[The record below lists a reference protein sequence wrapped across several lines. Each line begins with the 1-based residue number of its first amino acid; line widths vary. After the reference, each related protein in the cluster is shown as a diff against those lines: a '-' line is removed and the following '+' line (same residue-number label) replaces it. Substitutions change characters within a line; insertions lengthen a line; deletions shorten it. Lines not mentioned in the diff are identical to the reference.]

1 MKQGKHLRLI
11 VAFVLLFTTML
22 ASTAAAQTYTV
33 KKGDNLWRISRNH
46 GTTVAEMQKLNKLPD
61 VNFLR
66 IGQKLQLPEGAAA
79 VASAKPVQA
88 AQPVQPAKPA
98 PAAAAK
104 PAEKPVPAP
113 VPAATP
119 APPAEKPE
127 AASTTITILGTS
139 DVHGNLWGYTYEDSK
154 ETANNGLARI
164 STYVKEVKE
173 TSPHVLLIDN
183 GDTYQGNI
191 LTDDIYRKKPE
202 VTHPVSVA
210 MNAMN
215 YNAMVLG
222 NHEFN
227 FGLDLIDRIQKELKF
242 PVLSANTTTKQ
253 GDQFVKPYTIVNVDG
268 IKVGIIG
275 VTTPNIPRWDGE
287 KVDSLSFQ
295 HMGETV
301 KKYAK
306 ELREVEKVDVLIASA
321 HSGLIAEFD
330 EDGGSDAASKIV
342 EMVPDLDALLVGHM
356 HIIVNEKIGQTVVG
370 GPRNL
375 GRDVVRF
382 DLEVKKEAGQAKVV
396 DRKVEVVDMASY
408 EPDQAIRDLIKDAH
422 EATIQFIAGGGGAGE
437 AGASGGLFGIA
448 TADFQP
454 VNEINGIPEGKLRD
468 TAVVDLINKV
478 QLKATGADVSAAAL
492 FKDTSDLKQGNITYA
507 NIFDIYK
514 FDNTLYTV
522 KVTGAELKNYMEWS
536 AKHYNQ
542 WKEGDISISFDPE
555 VPGYLYDMFAG
566 VDYKID
572 LSKPAGERI
581 VDVMYKGKPLSD
593 TEELTLAVNNYRYS
607 SALKAFKM
615 VSANRDWESPRSI
628 RDYLVEYIQEQK
640 EISPEVDNNWEIIGI
655 NLESP
660 YRDEVIKMVNEG
672 KLEVPYEKSLNV
684 NELLEAGVIQAK

>member
-1 MKQGKHLRLI
+1 MRQRKHVTLLLS
-11 VAFVLLFTTML
+11 FFLLFSTL
-22 ASTAAAQTYTV
+22 FASMAAAQTYTV
-33 KKGDNLWRISRNH
+33 KKGDTLWRISRNH
-46 GTTVAEMQKLNKLPD
+46 GTTVASMQEVNQLPD

-66 IGQKLQLPEGAAA
+66 IGQVLQLPDGTVAAA
-79 VASAKPVQA
+79 APAAKQAPTQQA
-88 AQPVQPAKPA
+88 ANTSKPAAPTVPATKPPVAPTPVNPA
-98 PAAAAK
+98 PAA
-104 PAEKPVPAP
+104 
-113 VPAATP
+113 TT
-119 APPAEKPE
+119 E
-127 AASTTITILGTS
+127 ADTTTITILGTS
-139 DVHGNLWGYTYEDSK
+139 DVHGNLYGYVYEDGK
-154 ETANNGLARI
+154 ETTNNGLARI
-164 STYVKEVKE
+164 ATYVNEVKK
-173 TSPHVLLIDN
+173 SNPHVLLIDN

-191 LTDDIYRKKPE
+191 LSDDIYRKKPE

-215 YNAMVLG
+215 YDAMTLG

-227 FGLDLIDRIQKELKF
+227 FGLDLIKRIEKEVKF
-242 PVLSANTTTKQ
+242 PVLGANITTKD
-253 GDQFVKPYTIVNVDG
+253 GKSFVKPYTIAVVDG

-275 VTTPNIPRWDGE
+275 VTTPNVPRWDGE

-321 HSGLIAEFD
+321 HSGMIAEFD
-330 EDGGSDAASKIV
+330 EDGGSDAAAKII

-356 HIIVNEKIGQTVVG
+356 HIIVKDQVGQTVVG

-375 GRDVVRF
+375 GRDIVRF
-382 DLEVKKEAGQAKVV
+382 DLTVKKEAGKATVA
-396 DRKVEVVDMASY
+396 DRKVEVIDMTGY
-408 EPDQAIRDLIKDAH
+408 EPDQKIRDIIKDAH
-422 EATIQFIAGGGGAGE
+422 EATISFIAGGGGAGE
-437 AGASGGLFGIA
+437 AGSGGGLFGQA
-448 TADFQP
+448 SADFQP
-454 VNEINGIPEGKLRD
+454 ENEINGIPEGKLRD

-492 FKDTSDLKQGNITYA
+492 FKDTSNLKKGDITYA

-522 KVTGAELKNYMEWS
+522 KVTGKELKAYMEWS
-536 AKHYNQ
+536 ASHYNQ
-542 WKEGDISISFDPE
+542 WKEGDISISFNPD

-593 TEELTLAVNNYRYS
+593 TEELKLAVNNYRYS
-607 SALKAFKM
+607 SGLKALKL

-640 EISPEVDNNWEIIGI
+640 VVSPEVDNNWEIIGI
-655 NLESP
+655 DLSSP
-660 YRDEVIKMVNEG
+660 YRDEVIKLVNNG
-672 KLEVPYEKSLNV
+672 KIEVPYAKSLNV
-684 NELLEAGVIQAK
+684 NELMQAGIIQAK

>member
-1 MKQGKHLRLI
+1 MRQRKHVTLLLS
-11 VAFVLLFTTML
+11 FFLLFSTL
-22 ASTAAAQTYTV
+22 FASMATAQTYTV
-33 KKGDNLWRISRNH
+33 KKGDTLWRISRNH
-46 GTTVAEMQKLNKLPD
+46 GTTVAAMQEVNQLPD

-66 IGQKLQLPEGAAA
+66 IGQVLQLPEGT
-79 VASAKPVQA
+79 V
-88 AQPVQPAKPA
+88 
-98 PAAAAK
+98 AAAAPAVKQAPTQQAANTSK
-104 PAEKPVPAP
+104 PAAPIVPATKPPVAPAP
-113 VPAATP
+113 VTAAPVATT
-119 APPAEKPE
+119 E
-127 AASTTITILGTS
+127 ADTTTITILGTS
-139 DVHGNLWGYTYEDSK
+139 DVHSNLYGYVYEDGK
-154 ETANNGLARI
+154 ETTNNGLARI
-164 STYVKEVKE
+164 STYVNEVKK
-173 TSPHVLLIDN
+173 SNPHVLLIDN

-215 YNAMVLG
+215 YDAMTLG

-227 FGLDLIDRIQKELKF
+227 FGLDLIKRIEKEVKF
-242 PVLSANTTTKQ
+242 PVLGANISTKD
-253 GDQFVKPYTIVNVDG
+253 GKSFVKPYTIANVDG

-275 VTTPNIPRWDGE
+275 VTTPNVPRWDGE

-321 HSGLIAEFD
+321 HSGMIAEFD
-330 EDGGSDAASKIV
+330 EDGGSDAAAKII

-356 HIIVNEKIGQTVVG
+356 HIIVKDQVGQTVVG

-375 GRDVVRF
+375 GRDIVRF
-382 DLEVKKEAGQAKVV
+382 DLTVKKEAGTATVA
-396 DRKVEVVDMASY
+396 DRKVEVIDMTGY
-408 EPDQAIRDLIKDAH
+408 EPDQKIRDIIKNAH
-422 EATIQFIAGGGGAGE
+422 EATISFIAGGGGAGE
-437 AGASGGLFGIA
+437 VGGSGGLFGQA
-448 TADFQP
+448 SADFQP
-454 VNEINGIPEGKLRD
+454 ENEINGIPEGKLRD

-492 FKDTSDLKQGNITYA
+492 FKDTSNLKKGAITYA

-522 KVTGAELKNYMEWS
+522 KVTGKELKAYMEWS
-536 AKHYNQ
+536 ASHYNQ
-542 WKEGDISISFDPE
+542 WKEGDISISFNPD

-593 TEELTLAVNNYRYS
+593 TEELKLAVNNYRYS
-607 SALKAFKM
+607 SGLKALKL

-640 EISPEVDNNWEIIGI
+640 VVSPEVDNNWEIIGI
-655 NLESP
+655 DLSSP
-660 YRDEVIKMVNEG
+660 YRDEVIKLVNNG
-672 KLEVPYEKSLNV
+672 KIEVPYAKSLNV
-684 NELLEAGVIQAK
+684 NELLQQGIIQAK

>member
-1 MKQGKHLRLI
+1 MKQRKHFQ
-11 VAFVLLFTTML
+11 FVLALLVLFMTMF

-33 KKGDNLWRISRNH
+33 KKGDNLYRISKNH
-46 GTTVAEMQKLNKLPD
+46 GTTVDEMQKLNNLKN
-61 VNFLR
+61 VNLLSV
-66 IGQKLQLPEGAAA
+66 GQTLQLPEKKS
-79 VASAKPVQA
+79 VA
-88 AQPVQPAKPA
+88 
-98 PAAAAK
+98 
-104 PAEKPVPAP
+104 AP
-113 VPAATP
+113 VVPV
-119 APPAEKPE
+119 KPE
-127 AASTTITILGTS
+127 PATTKITILGTS
-139 DVHGNLWGYTYEDSK
+139 DVHGNLWGYTYEDEK
-154 ETANNGLARI
+154 ETTNNGLARI
-164 STYVKEVKE
+164 STYVNEVRK
-173 TSPHVLLIDN
+173 TAPNLLLIDN

-202 VTHPVSVA
+202 VTHPVSEA

-227 FGLDLIDRIQKELKF
+227 FGLDLIDRINKELKF
-242 PVLSANTTTKQ
+242 PVLGANITTKD
-253 GDQFVKPYTIVNVDG
+253 GKAFVKPYTVINVDG

-275 VTTPNIPRWDGE
+275 VTTPNISRWDGE
-287 KVDSLSFQ
+287 KVDSLTFQ

-321 HSGLIAEFD
+321 HSGMIAEFD
-330 EDGGSDAASKIV
+330 EDGGSDSAKKIV
-342 EMVPDLDALLVGHM
+342 EMVPELDALLVGHM
-356 HIIVNEKIGQTVVG
+356 HIIVKDEMGQTVIG

-382 DLEVKKEAGQAKVV
+382 DIEVKKEANKVSVV
-396 DRKVEVVDMASY
+396 DRKVEVVDMANY
-408 EPDQAIRDLIKDAH
+408 QPDQKIRDLVKDAH
-422 EATIQFIAGGGGAGE
+422 EATVNFISGGGGAGE
-437 AGASGGLFGIA
+437 DGSTGGLFGQA

-454 VNEINGIPEGKLRD
+454 ENEIKDIPEGKLRD

-478 QLKATGADVSAAAL
+478 QLKVSGADVSAAAL
-492 FKDTSDLKQGNITYA
+492 FKDTSNLKKGDIRYG

-522 KVTGAELKNYMEWS
+522 KVTGKELKNYMEWS
-536 AKHYNQ
+536 ATHYNR

-607 SALKAFKM
+607 SALKAYKI
-615 VSANRDWESPRSI
+615 VNANRDWESPRSI

-640 EISPEVDNNWEIIGI
+640 EVSPEVDNNWEIIGVD
-655 NLESP
+655 LSSP
-660 YRDEVIKMVNEG
+660 YRDEIIKMVNDG
-672 KLEVPYEKSLNV
+672 KIDVPYDKSLNV
-684 NELLEAGVIQAK
+684 LELQKEGIIK

>member
-1 MKQGKHLRLI
+1 MRQRKHVTLLLS
-11 VAFVLLFTTML
+11 FFLLFSTL
-22 ASTAAAQTYTV
+22 FASMAAAQTYTV
-33 KKGDNLWRISRNH
+33 KKGDTLWRISRHH
-46 GTTVAEMQKLNKLPD
+46 GTTVTSMQEVNQLPD

-66 IGQKLQLPEGAAA
+66 IGQVLQLPDGTVAA
-79 VASAKPVQA
+79 
-88 AQPVQPAKPA
+88 PA
-98 PAAAAK
+98 PAAKQAPTQQAANTSK
-104 PAEKPVPAP
+104 PAAPTVPATKPPVAPAP
-113 VPAATP
+113 VNP
-119 APPAEKPE
+119 APVATTE
-127 AASTTITILGTS
+127 ANTTTITILGTS
-139 DVHGNLWGYTYEDSK
+139 DVHGNLYGYVYEDGK
-154 ETANNGLARI
+154 ETTNNGLARI
-164 STYVKEVKE
+164 ATYVNEVKK
-173 TSPHVLLIDN
+173 SNPHVLLIDN

-215 YNAMVLG
+215 YDAMTLG

-227 FGLDLIDRIQKELKF
+227 FGLDLIKRIEKEVKF
-242 PVLSANTTTKQ
+242 PVLGANITTKD
-253 GDQFVKPYTIVNVDG
+253 GKSFARPYTIANVDG

-275 VTTPNIPRWDGE
+275 VTTPNVPRWDGE

-321 HSGLIAEFD
+321 HSGMIAEFD
-330 EDGGSDAASKIV
+330 EDGGSDAAAKII

-356 HIIVNEKIGQTVVG
+356 HIIVKDQVGQTVVG

-375 GRDVVRF
+375 GRDIVRF
-382 DLEVKKEAGQAKVV
+382 DLTVKKEAGKATVA
-396 DRKVEVVDMASY
+396 DRKVEVIDMTGY
-408 EPDQAIRDLIKDAH
+408 EPDQKIRDIIKGAH
-422 EATIQFIAGGGGAGE
+422 EATISFIAGGGGAGE
-437 AGASGGLFGIA
+437 AGSGGGLFGQA
-448 TADFQP
+448 SADFQP
-454 VNEINGIPEGKLRD
+454 ENEINGIPEGKLRD

-492 FKDTSDLKQGNITYA
+492 FKDTSNLKKGDITYA

-522 KVTGAELKNYMEWS
+522 KVTGKELKAYMEWS
-536 AKHYNQ
+536 ASHYNQ
-542 WKEGDISISFDPE
+542 WKEGDISISFNPD

-593 TEELTLAVNNYRYS
+593 TEELKLAVNNYRYS
-607 SALKAFKM
+607 SGLKALKL

-640 EISPEVDNNWEIIGI
+640 VVSPEVDNNWEIVGI
-655 NLESP
+655 DLSSP
-660 YRDEVIKMVNEG
+660 YRDEVIKLVNNG
-672 KLEVPYEKSLNV
+672 KIEVPYAKSLNV
-684 NELLEAGVIQAK
+684 NELMQQGIIQAK

>member
-1 MKQGKHLRLI
+1 MRQRKHVTLLLS
-11 VAFVLLFTTML
+11 FFLLFSTL
-22 ASTAAAQTYTV
+22 FASMAAAQTYTV
-33 KKGDNLWRISRNH
+33 KKGDTLWRISRNH
-46 GTTVAEMQKLNKLPD
+46 GTTVAAMQEVNQLPD

-66 IGQKLQLPEGAAA
+66 IGQVLQLPEGTVAA
-79 VASAKPVQA
+79 VAPAAKQAPTQQA
-88 AQPVQPAKPA
+88 ANTSKPAAPIVPATKPSVAPAPVAPA
-98 PAAAAK
+98 PAA
-104 PAEKPVPAP
+104 
-113 VPAATP
+113 TT
-119 APPAEKPE
+119 E
-127 AASTTITILGTS
+127 ADTTTITILGTS
-139 DVHGNLWGYTYEDSK
+139 DVHGNLYGYVYEDSK
-154 ETANNGLARI
+154 ETTNNGLARI
-164 STYVKEVKE
+164 ATYVNEVKK
-173 TSPHVLLIDN
+173 SNPHVLLLDN

-215 YNAMVLG
+215 YDAMTLG

-227 FGLDLIDRIQKELKF
+227 FGLDLIKRIEKEVKF
-242 PVLSANTTTKQ
+242 PVLGANITTKD
-253 GDQFVKPYTIVNVDG
+253 GKSFVKPYSIANVDG

-275 VTTPNIPRWDGE
+275 VTTPNVPRWDGE

-321 HSGLIAEFD
+321 HSGMIAEFD
-330 EDGGSDAASKIV
+330 EDGGSDAAAKII

-356 HIIVNEKIGQTVVG
+356 HIIVKDQVGQTVVG

-375 GRDVVRF
+375 GRDIVRF
-382 DLEVKKEAGQAKVV
+382 DLTVKKEAGKATVA
-396 DRKVEVVDMASY
+396 DRKVEVIDMTGY
-408 EPDQAIRDLIKDAH
+408 EPDQKIRDIIKDAH
-422 EATIQFIAGGGGAGE
+422 EATISFIAGGGGAGE
-437 AGASGGLFGIA
+437 AGGSGGLFGQA
-448 TADFQP
+448 SADFQP
-454 VNEINGIPEGKLRD
+454 ENEINGIPEGKLRD

-492 FKDTSDLKQGNITYA
+492 FKDTSNLKKGDITYA

-522 KVTGAELKNYMEWS
+522 KVTGKELKAYMEWS
-536 AKHYNQ
+536 ASHYNQ
-542 WKEGDISISFDPE
+542 WKEGDISISFNPD

-593 TEELTLAVNNYRYS
+593 TEELKLAVNNYRYS
-607 SALKAFKM
+607 SGLKALKL

-640 EISPEVDNNWEIIGI
+640 VVSPEVDNNWEIIGI
-655 NLESP
+655 DLSSP
-660 YRDEVIKMVNEG
+660 YRDEVIKLVNNG
-672 KLEVPYEKSLNV
+672 KIEVPYAKSLNV
-684 NELLEAGVIQAK
+684 NELLQQGIIQAK